1 MIRSSLY
8 GCSLPFL
15 MMASPALADPAAA
28 DSCAK
33 TLSPPAL
40 HIYRAAAPDIRP
52 NSDMKRLLTM
62 TVMPM
67 VMSGDM
73 NRTTAQA
80 AATAASICLRSLQQQ
95 PATAQVRVV
104 SAGSSIDTEA
114 QRVASAPGD

>member
-1 MIRSSLY
+1 MLRSSLY
-8 GCSLPFL
+8 GCSVPFL
-15 MMASPALADPAAA
+15 MMATPALADPPNA

-80 AATAASICLRSLQQQ
+80 AATAASVCLRTLQQQ

-104 SAGSSIDTEA
+104 TAAAT
-114 QRVASAPGD
+114 PGD